1 MYVNNRC
8 ISGERT
14 RGRERER
21 CRLRGG
27 EEAKRRR
34 GDGGF
39 CETNTP
45 RRMGGRE
52 AGVMMKKWRGSERCR
67 KESETAQ
74 TLSVKKKRREEKG
87 TGS

>member
-1 MYVNNRC
+1 
-8 ISGERT
+8 
-14 RGRERER
+14 
-21 CRLRGG
+21 
-27 EEAKRRR
+27 
-34 GDGGF
+34 
-39 CETNTP
+39 
-45 RRMGGRE
+45 MGGRE